1 MYRDTSLTSAIK
13 HLREHQKKLQASST
27 RIEEMLKQLTE
38 AQKVNEAT
46 GTKHIP
52 RVLSVSTVLLVL
64 LVYFCSVKFCA
75 EDYP

>member
-1 MYRDTSLTSAIK
+1 
-13 HLREHQKKLQASST
+13 
-27 RIEEMLKQLTE
+27 MLKQLTE

-52 RVLSVSTVLLVL
+52 RALSVSTVLLIL